1 MTQKKKMPFQKKLIL
16 SMILIITAAILII
29 AASSYFVIKDTLD
42 NRINR
47 EISATLS
54 SRAQEFDKWIVQQQS
69 TISYFGDS
77 IQYNDSLEKLSN
89 KELEAFLADK
99 VTEYVIDCYIVKPDK
114 TTIFASGFQLPDDFD
129 VTARDWYKATIA
141 ANGALTCTSPY
152 IDNNTGKL
160 CMTVSQ
166 AYYKDDGQ
174 LDFVM
179 GADIYADYLAELTE
193 SIDVFENAYPMLID
207 SDLNIIVHRDEGYRI
222 SIDDDGNAKVTSMR
236 DIPAYSEIIS
246 RLDSGDYS
254 VLRTGDYDGSSR
266 YFIMSK
272 ISSTGWY
279 YVYAVD
285 SMEYFGQIMPLM
297 ISMVIIFIIDIAV
310 SAVVITLLVKQL
322 LKPIEE
328 LKTAAGNMKEGR
340 LDYTP
345 TYHAADSIGE
355 LCSSISETNK
365 VWTGYINDIN
375 DNLDKLSHGS
385 FDIRFNGDYVGDF
398 AEIKNSITNISD
410 KLSAIIGGIDTASSQ
425 VSAGAERVADTSN
438 SLAAGV
444 NQQSRTIEELT
455 ALIEKLVAQINENA
469 ASAEAAQKQSGTTS
483 ENVVECNKRMNE
495 LIESMDNINEKAQ
508 EIVKIVQTIDDI
520 AFQTNILA
528 LNAAVEAARAGEAGK
543 GFAVVAGEVRNL
555 ASKCAKAVQNTTVLI
570 DSTGEAVENGARLA
584 QETGSALESVS
595 QGVENVNSL
604 VVKISEASENQAND
618 VKTVSEKISAIESIV
633 HTTAATAEES
643 AASSEELNSQ
653 SRTLQD
659 MVDKFRNR

>member
-1 MTQKKKMPFQKKLIL
+1 MTPKKKMPFQKKLIL

-29 AASSYFVIKDTLD
+29 AASSYFVIKNTLD

-54 SRAQEFDKWIVQQQS
+54 SKAQEFDKWIVQQQS

-77 IQYNDSLEKLSN
+77 IQYNDALEKLSRQ
-89 KELEAFLADK
+89 ELEEFLADK
-99 VTEYVIDCYIVKPDK
+99 LTEYVIDYYIVKPDK

-141 ANGALTCTSPY
+141 ANGALNCTSPY
-152 IDNNTGKL
+152 IDNNTSKL
-160 CMTVSQ
+160 CMTISQ

-193 SIDVFENAYPMLID
+193 SINVFENAYCMLVD
-207 SDLNIIVHRDEGYRI
+207 SDLNIIVHRDGEYRM
-222 SIDDDGNAKVTSMR
+222 SIGDDGNAKVTGMR

-246 RLDSGDYS
+246 RLDSGDFS

-266 YFIMSK
+266 YFIMSE

-279 YVYAVD
+279 YIYAVD
-285 SMEYFGQIMPLM
+285 SMEYFGQIMPLL
-297 ISMVIIFIIDIAV
+297 ISMIIIFIIDIAV

-355 LCSSISETNK
+355 LCGSISETNK

-410 KLSAIIGGIDTASSQ
+410 KLSTIIGGIDTASSQ
-425 VSAGAERVADTSN
+425 VSVGAERVADTSN

-444 NQQSRTIEELT
+444 NEQSRTIEELT

-469 ASAEAAQKQSGTTS
+469 ASAEAAQKQSGATS

-604 VVKISEASENQAND
+604 VVKISKASEDQAND